1 MGGTAWRVQ
10 ADRANATLRPSTDDS
25 AAMMASAS
33 SAFPPAMTD
42 TLEQWFSRY
51 GQTEK
56 FEIECRIKD
65 VGEAGFERVLRTLQ
79 SSTAWSNHPV
89 QRQVSLD
96 MVHATKVRQTLTF
109 DSSGRPSGAPTFLR
123 KVKQEEV
130 KVETHSGHAV
140 RFQVSSETETS
151 AAPPPIDLYRHKER
165 HTFVHKNL
173 FKYELTRVKQ
183 GPTKQAADL
192 APLTFEIELEF
203 CGQERPE
210 AGQARYLADSM
221 CMKVSDLL
229 VELTRGASGGPGA
242 GPKRQRAGGAEGD
255 LLEGDEVEL
264 PEGTEVKLEPSGH
277 GVEPRYGGEMP
288 GELCRWLFSH
298 RESDG
303 RMHLMSEPARIGT
316 MHYPLFYFCGSVP
329 AGAARPR
336 RQG

>member
-1 MGGTAWRVQ
+1 M
-10 ADRANATLRPSTDDS
+10 
-25 AAMMASAS
+25 AAAAS

-140 RFQVSSETETS
+140 RFQVSSETETREI
-151 AAPPPIDLYRHKER
+151 AA
-165 HTFVHKNL
+165 
-173 FKYELTRVKQ
+173 TRIHIRTTQSQIPV
-183 GPTKQAADL
+183 TL
-192 APLTFEIELEF
+192 
-203 CGQERPE
+203 
-210 AGQARYLADSM
+210 
-221 CMKVSDLL
+221 
-229 VELTRGASGGPGA
+229 A
-242 GPKRQRAGGAEGD
+242 GPNWRSK
-255 LLEGDEVEL
+255 L
-264 PEGTEVKLEPSGH
+264 TEVH
-277 GVEPRYGGEMP
+277 
-288 GELCRWLFSH
+288 
-298 RESDG
+298 DG
-303 RMHLMSEPARIGT
+303 S
-316 MHYPLFYFCGSVP
+316 
-329 AGAARPR
+329 
-336 RQG
+336 